1 MSGAKSSSRVIVVI
15 QVVGAKI
22 KNCGPHHNIGRQ
34 IRIVGEF
41 AIRPVNRLGR
51 AVLNERRRTVSPTVA
66 IIDRGGVMNK
76 SLIILTLT
84 LLQGACATQEPV
96 RRTANSLLGLEAISA
111 EITVSYEM
119 AEAADDLSRTFAMNR
134 EE

>member
-1 MSGAKSSSRVIVVI
+1 
-15 QVVGAKI
+15 
-22 KNCGPHHNIGRQ
+22 
-34 IRIVGEF
+34 
-41 AIRPVNRLGR
+41 
-51 AVLNERRRTVSPTVA
+51 
-66 IIDRGGVMNK
+66 MNK
-76 SLIILTLT
+76 SLIIHTLT

-96 RRTANSLLGLEAISA
+96 QSTANSLLGFEAISA